1 MERGE
6 ARVKREEILK
16 EIRRLAKGRVNDA
29 VRLAYLSEDELENI
43 DELELSAVTEFK
55 RSGNGTVELK
65 FVDRLSALQWRLEQ
79 AEDDP
84 RGKALYEALAK
95 GAGGD
100 EDSGETDGEEG
111 PLRPF
116 RATSP

>member
-65 FVDRLSALQWRLEQ
+65 FVDRLSALQWLLEQ

-84 RGKALYEALAK
+84 RGKALYEALEK